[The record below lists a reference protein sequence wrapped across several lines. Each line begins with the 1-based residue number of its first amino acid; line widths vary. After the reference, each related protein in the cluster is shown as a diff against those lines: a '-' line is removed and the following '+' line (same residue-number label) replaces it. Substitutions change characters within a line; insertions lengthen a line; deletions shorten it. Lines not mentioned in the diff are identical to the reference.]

1 MVRFVE
7 ADDNATFLEDLLD
20 EEEKDEE
27 DNSEARPPKKGTR
40 LLNRGNS
47 MPKDTVTVRASC
59 DPSCGHPSFNAVL
72 EPIG

>member
-20 EEEKDEE
+20 QE
-27 DNSEARPPKKGTR
+27 DNSEARPPKKGAR

-47 MPKDTVTVRASC
+47 MPKDTVMVRASC
-59 DPSCGHPSFNAVL
+59 DPHVDTLHSMLFLNQ
-72 EPIG
+72 

>member
-47 MPKDTVTVRASC
+47 MPKDTVMVRASC
-59 DPSCGHPSFNAVL
+59 DPHVDTLHSMLFLNQ
-72 EPIG
+72 